1 MMQGFETK
9 IRVRYEETDK
19 MGIVYHANYFHWFEV
34 ARIQLLDEIGMPYKS
49 LEQKG
54 FFLPVLD
61 CDATFKKPAH
71 FDDRL
76 TVLADASFQSLL
88 RLKIKYQVFRGP
100 EKLASGSTTHAF
112 VDDQGKV
119 VRPPKSFAQ
128 FIQ

>member
-1 MMQGFETK
+1 MQGFETK

-19 MGIVYHANYFHWFEV
+19 MGIVYHAKYFHWFEV

-49 LEQKG
+49 LEQNG

-61 CDATFKKPAH
+61 CYATFKKPAQ

-76 TVLADASFQSLL
+76 SVFADASFQSLL
-88 RLKIKYQVFRGP
+88 RLKIKYQVFRGS
-100 EKLASGSTTHAF
+100 EKLALGSTTHAF
-112 VDDQGKV
+112 VDGDGKV
-119 VRPPKSFAQ
+119 VRPPESFAK

>member
-1 MMQGFETK
+1 MQGFETK

-19 MGIVYHANYFHWFEV
+19 MGIVYHAKYFHWFEV

-49 LEQKG
+49 LEQNG

-61 CDATFKKPAH
+61 CYATFKKPAQ

-76 TVLADASFQSLL
+76 SVFADASFQSLL
-88 RLKIKYQVFRGP
+88 RLKIKYQVFRGS
-100 EKLASGSTTHAF
+100 EKLALGSTTHAF
-112 VDDQGKV
+112 VDGEGKV
-119 VRPPKSFAQ
+119 VRPPESFAK